1 MATTPCRN
9 RPPGAGRRLRPCR
22 RDLVAA
28 KAHGEAALH
37 CCVEHCCQ
45 LRCLTFE
52 LSGRQRQAASART
65 VKMYRVPPARAWRP
79 TVGARLAPTL
89 GSAIGSS
96 APPSNEVRLRREL
109 QQPRGRAGEVA
120 ACAEQRAGNGRK
132 VSRPS
137 RLLGQHRWRV
147 NTSKGIEALRGTVC
161 GSLQLRRLSCSGSA
175 AMAAIVPSLATGG
188 GSGGQQQA
196 SVSVR
201 LPRRTVA
208 GGHAVVPGNVSIN
221 TALPNPSLKR
231 SATGRPPAPGRWYAV
246 HFHRPG
252 AGVLPSAP
260 A

>member
-1 MATTPCRN
+1 MKCGFAVSFSSHEVTPERSQPALN
-9 RPPGAGRRLRPCR
+9 SGLE
-22 RDLVAA
+22 LAA
-28 KAHGEAALH
+28 RCHG
-37 CCVEHCCQ
+37 Q
-45 LRCLTFE
+45 
-52 LSGRQRQAASART
+52 
-65 VKMYRVPPARAWRP
+65 
-79 TVGARLAPTL
+79 VGY
-89 GSAIGSS
+89 S
-96 APPSNEVRLRREL
+96 
-109 QQPRGRAGEVA
+109 
-120 ACAEQRAGNGRK
+120 
-132 VSRPS
+132 
-137 RLLGQHRWRV
+137 V
-147 NTSKGIEALRGTVC
+147 NTGGASKGIEALRGAAC

-231 SATGRPPAPGRWYAV
+231 SANGRPPAPGRWYAV

-252 AGVLPSAP
+252 AGVPPLSP